1 MTDNPNAPDN
11 RGITPLL
18 VAANAEIKN
27 LLTNKPWNMPLKII
41 RLMRIFRRKPEK
53 ILLKHNYFSRFPS
66 LSNYD
71 DNCFI

>member
-41 RLMRIFRRKPEK
+41 QLMRIFRRKSEK
-53 ILLKHNYFSRFPS
+53 IL
-66 LSNYD
+66 
-71 DNCFI
+71 